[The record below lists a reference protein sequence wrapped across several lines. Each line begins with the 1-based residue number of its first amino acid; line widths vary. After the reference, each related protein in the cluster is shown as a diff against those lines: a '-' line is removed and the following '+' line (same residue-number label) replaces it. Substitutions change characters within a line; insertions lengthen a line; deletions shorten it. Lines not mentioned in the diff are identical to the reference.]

1 MSSSVLR
8 QKMALFSLM
17 FLPGFAWSSC
27 ITRTPLIRD
36 TQHASTEVFGLIL
49 FGFSCGSMVGILWS
63 GKLINKYGIRRVTLA
78 DFMLLAIGFLLLAVA
93 LLLANQPVA
102 FCALAL
108 FGMGLGMIDIGLN
121 IEGAAFEQ
129 HIKQVIMTTLHGFFS
144 LGTLVGALIGMGMTA
159 LNISINLH
167 FGIIIGLTALTLAL
181 QFTHMPWAST
191 LVAEQ
196 HSENRS
202 YKAQVIHELKDTRL
216 VLLGVVILAMAL
228 AEGSANDWL
237 PLLMIDAHGFSH
249 TSGSLFFVGFA
260 AGMTVGRFAG
270 GYIVN
275 QFGRTAILKFSA
287 VSAAV
292 GLGLIIL
299 THTQWLTALAVIL
312 WGIGASLGFP
322 LTISAAGATGENRAV
337 RVTLAAILGYIAF
350 LVGPPALGFIGEHAG
365 LRIAML
371 PVLCMVILAFF
382 CTSAASEKKAPLK
395 HPA

>member
-17 FLPGFAWSSC
+17 FLPGFAWSSW

-36 TQHASTEVFGLIL
+36 TLHASTEVFGLIL

-78 DFMLLAIGFLLLAVA
+78 GFMLLAIGFLLLAVA

-108 FGMGLGMIDIGLN
+108 FGMG
-121 IEGAAFEQ
+121 
-129 HIKQVIMTTLHGFFS
+129 
-144 LGTLVGALIGMGMTA
+144 MTA

-167 FGIIIGLTALTLAL
+167 FGIIISLTALTLAL
-181 QFTHMPWAST
+181 QFTHMPWASA

-202 YKAQVIHELKDTRL
+202 YKAQVIHELKDARL
-216 VLLGVVILAMAL
+216 MLLGVVILAMAL

-275 QFGRTAILKFSA
+275 QFGRTAILKFS
-287 VSAAV
+287 VISAAL

-299 THTQWLTALAVIL
+299 THMQWLAALAVIL

-322 LTISAAGATGENRAV
+322 LTISAAGATDENRAV

-382 CTSAASEKKAPLK
+382 CTSVAREKKPR
-395 HPA
+395 